1 MLVGL
6 LLKEELKEE
15 RGANGAVIGIL
26 RAVVV
31 VDVGDAVVVVV
42 VVAAAAAAAV
52 VVAVVVVPVFVVP
65 VFDGDVLGG
74 GNGRLWSW
82 TRTCS
87 PSTTPLTTAA
97 RESPG
102 IAFFCDICRP
112 LSSKQSPC

>member
-42 VVAAAAAAAV
+42 VVAAAAAAV